1 MPLTEVTLLL
11 VLRTA
16 TKKRS
21 ISAFP
26 SEQVK
31 IKSHTDPHL
40 PPTNPKPALVSVP
53 LRPSTSGCT
62 QGMWPDEGA
71 SWALVHSKGHSPKGV
86 SRWHKASR
94 WFRHLCQDEG
104 RMPQLNACC
113 EKPKILFRGLLAHII
128 RDKCYCTKNWTRS
141 LSLDIV
147 HFLVFRSVSTG
158 LI

>member
-11 VLRTA
+11 VLRA
-16 TKKRS
+16 VTKKRS
-21 ISAFP
+21 IFAFP

-40 PPTNPKPALVSVP
+40 PCTNPKPALVSVP

-71 SWALVHSKGHSPKGV
+71 SWALVHSKGHGPEV
-86 SRWHKASR
+86 SRWHKAPR
-94 WFRHLCQDEG
+94 WFRHLCKEG
-104 RMPQLNACC
+104 HHSSLHAVKSLRYFLEDCW
-113 EKPKILFRGLLAHII
+113 HTI

-141 LSLDIV
+141 LSLEVV
-147 HFLVFRSVSTG
+147 HFLVFRSVST
-158 LI
+158 